1 MASTLS
7 SATSPWVNGRMST
20 SRAGSTCGL
29 PPPCTE
35 PVTTAIWVS
44 IAEPLALPS
53 TVQFAVPNSTA
64 SCSVT
69 PGTTA
74 TTSLAAAAMKSPLMP
89 FGL

>member
-1 MASTLS
+1 MDSSGVPIWTSASVASSTEGRSVASTLS

-53 TVQFAVPNSTA
+53 TVQFAMPNSTA
-64 SCSVT
+64 C
-69 PGTTA
+69 
-74 TTSLAAAAMKSPLMP
+74 
-89 FGL
+89 